1 MIAIVIPGALK
12 IVSYRIF
19 ASCVLDGVECG
30 KGEYNAYVIWAV
42 LAGFIYAVGC
52 PALFMFLVYK
62 YKERGK
68 RGDKMIQNALGWMCA

>member
-1 MIAIVIPGALK
+1 M
-12 IVSYRIF
+12 
-19 ASCVLDGVECG
+19 ECG

-62 YKERGK
+62 YKDRG
-68 RGDKMIQNALGWMCA
+68 RAGDRTVQRAFGGMFAPFRPGQEWWLGAEYV